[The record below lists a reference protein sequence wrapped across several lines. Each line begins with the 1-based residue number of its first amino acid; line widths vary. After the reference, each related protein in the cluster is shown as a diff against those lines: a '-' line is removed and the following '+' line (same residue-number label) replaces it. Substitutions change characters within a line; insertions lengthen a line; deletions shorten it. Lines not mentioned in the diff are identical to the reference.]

1 VSVRRV
7 GFHRTTLPRL
17 SPSAY
22 NKAVLADSP
31 WGFWPGD
38 ETTGTTIADLSG
50 NSRNLSITGSPT
62 LGRAG
67 PGNTSGISWP
77 SSSGTEHYGATSANF
92 ASSAATLAGWVYL
105 TATPTAKTP
114 IVACAQSYGVNTM
127 DKALYVDTDG
137 KPKFMVFSGSAVT
150 AVGSSALSLNAWH
163 HVVASVGAAGVILRV
178 DKATAGTA
186 SATSSYS
193 GNQLVFV
200 HGGGSDPPSSLVFT
214 DGSAAVTGPCAVWA
228 SQLTTVQSDA
238 HYDAAF

>member
-1 VSVRRV
+1 MSVRRV
-7 GFHRTTLPRL
+7 GFHRSAPPRL

-22 NKAVLADSP
+22 NKAVVADSP

-38 ETTGTTIADLSG
+38 ETTGTTVADLSG
-50 NSRNLSITGSPT
+50 NGRNMSITGSPT
-62 LGRAG
+62 LGKAG

-77 SSSGTEHYGATSANF
+77 SSSVTEHYAATSASF

-137 KPKFMVFSGSAVT
+137 KPKFMIFSGSTVT
-150 AVGSSALSLNAWH
+150 ISGSSALSLNTWH
-163 HVVASVGAAGVILRV
+163 HVAASVGAAGAILRV
-178 DKATAGTA
+178 DKVTVGTAGST
-186 SATSSYS
+186 TSYS

-200 HGGGSDPPSSLVFT
+200 HGGGSDPPSSTVFT
-214 DGSAAVTGPCAVWA
+214 DGSAATTGPCAIWA
-228 SQLTTVQSDA
+228 SQLTTAQTDA